1 MHLPVWLFSKLGIL
15 PFMKGV
21 CFMKV
26 TARNLLLSACGAAA
40 TALLVSQGVSDA
52 FDRRM
57 VGAALDRQEPELIRK
72 KNLQGE
78 NGPDGKIM
86 AYCRI
91 KQRELEQKPHRVIH
105 IQGKDGT
112 TLVGHLFL
120 AVERWQSFFK
130 APGVPFSMPSSGGR
144 GEAAGITWASA

>member
-1 MHLPVWLFSKLGIL
+1 
-15 PFMKGV
+15 
-21 CFMKV
+21 MKV
-26 TARNLLLSACGAAA
+26 TARNLLLSVCGAAA
-40 TALLVSQGVSDA
+40 TALLVSRGVSDA

-120 AVERWQSFFK
+120 AVQQKRVVLAMHGWRSC
-130 APGVPFSMPSSGGR
+130 
-144 GEAAGITWASA
+144 